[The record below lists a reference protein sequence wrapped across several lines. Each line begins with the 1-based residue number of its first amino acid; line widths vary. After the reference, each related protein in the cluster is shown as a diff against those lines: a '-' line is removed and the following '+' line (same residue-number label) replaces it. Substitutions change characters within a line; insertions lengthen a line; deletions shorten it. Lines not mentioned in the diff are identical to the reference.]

1 MRHLNL
7 DQLRTLIAIADLG
20 SFSAAA
26 QSLHLAQP
34 TVSLH
39 VSELESR
46 LGVPLLVR
54 ASRRVQ
60 PTPAG
65 AELVE
70 RGRRLLRDVDEA
82 QAVMVALAKDLAAQG
97 QIQISK
103 TQDAMV
109 S

>member
-65 AELVE
+65 AP
-70 RGRRLLRDVDEA
+70 GTP
-82 QAVMVALAKDLAAQG
+82 AAPVKRVNKNLMDKIKAG
-97 QIQISK
+97 QR
-103 TQDAMV
+103 
-109 S
+109 